1 MAGKGSRPRPIVVPM
16 ATFDNNFDSIFGK
29 KKPREQVVLDAT
41 TPPKQKE
48 LPKNTFAPLTSP
60 KK

>member
-1 MAGKGSRPRPIVVPM
+1 MAGKGSRPRPIVVPRE
-16 ATFDNNFDSIFGK
+16 TFDNNFDSIFGK

-41 TPPKQKE
+41 PAPKQKE
-48 LPKNTFAPLTSP
+48 LPKNTFGSLTPS

>member
-1 MAGKGSRPRPIVVPM
+1 MAGKGSRPRPMVVPL

-29 KKPREQVVLDAT
+29 PKSRKQVVLDVAVA
-41 TPPKQKE
+41 PEQKQ
-48 LPKNTFAPLTSP
+48 LPKNTFNPIKSP